1 MNVIQPAYQML
12 RCSLADLCAACASD
26 LFTASLVC
34 VDVCLLAGRVS
45 RKYSFSKT
53 SCMDVLQCDFM
64 TLITLT
70 VLINAT
76 ASAEQTIKRIRIR
89 SPLFS
94 RCCFPDSPLLT

>member
-1 MNVIQPAYQML
+1 MQHVLLIYLQRLLSVLMFVYWQAE
-12 RCSLADLCAACASD
+12 C
-26 LFTASLVC
+26 LVNIL
-34 VDVCLLAGRVS
+34 V
-45 RKYSFSKT
+45 SKT
-53 SCMDVLQCDFM
+53 SRMDVLQCDFM